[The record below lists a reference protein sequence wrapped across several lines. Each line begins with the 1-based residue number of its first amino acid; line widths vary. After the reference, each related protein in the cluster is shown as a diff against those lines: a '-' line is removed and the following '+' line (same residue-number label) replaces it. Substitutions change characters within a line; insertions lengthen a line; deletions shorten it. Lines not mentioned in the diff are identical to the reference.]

1 MRTELIKELKT
12 ELLRAGCRW
21 LGAGGFSLRGSL
33 GEGEWGLAVALQ
45 VASCSLSLSSLSLS
59 VFSTWILSPCG
70 MLTSGG
76 VWVNE

>member
-33 GEGEWGLAVALQ
+33 GEREWGLAVALQ
-45 VASCSLSLSSLSLS
+45 VASFSLSLSLSLS
-59 VFSTWILSPCG
+59 VFLTWILSPCG